1 MREYGIGLILSAV
14 VFILLLSV
22 NTQFYHN
29 VMPLSAPIIFLT
41 LHVMI
46 YRYLIP
52 AQRYGAYFFFVLMVG
67 VSIIFSLPEFTH
79 QQAQEQILVTYGS
92 DMELTIQ
99 ENLPLDRNEV
109 WNPFA
114 PNWGYAFL
122 GTTPSIEEEHTSLL
136 FIPDTGRI
144 FEIAP

>member
-1 MREYGIGLILSAV
+1 
-14 VFILLLSV
+14 
-22 NTQFYHN
+22 
-29 VMPLSAPIIFLT
+29 MPLNAPIIFLA

-52 AQRYGAYFFFVLMVG
+52 AQRYGSYFFFVLMVG

-79 QQAQEQILVTYGS
+79 QQAQEQILATYGS
-92 DMELTIQ
+92 EMELIIR
-99 ENLPLDRNEV
+99 ENLPLDRNEALHI
-109 WNPFA
+109 FA

-122 GTTPSIEEEHTSLL
+122 GTISSIEEQHTSLL
-136 FIPDTGRI
+136 FVPDTGKI